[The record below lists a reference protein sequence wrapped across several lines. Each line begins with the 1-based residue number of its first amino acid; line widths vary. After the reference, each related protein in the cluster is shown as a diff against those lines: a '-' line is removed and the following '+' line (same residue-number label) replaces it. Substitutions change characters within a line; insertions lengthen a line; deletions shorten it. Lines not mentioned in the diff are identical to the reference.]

1 MTQKVKFQTVRSRVG
16 LATIKA
22 VTLPVK
28 DAGRG
33 SY

>member
-1 MTQKVKFQTVRSRVG
+1 MTQKVNFQTVRGRVG

-28 DAGRG
+28 AAGRG